1 MLGKISCRFLSPLF
15 LLLIRIY
22 GAEYGGEPGKNRQYY
37 QYEKREEKSRYATL
51 RLKNEDTKTIESIV
65 WEFTD
70 PHFKGDK
77 EIGYTEK
84 KSKMKIVSGQGA
96 VLSERIPEH
105 SDCMNQIAFIQGVQS
120 MARTCG
126 RENRKTTN
134 SYLIEAKIKQV
145 NYEDGTVWKMQ

>member
-126 RENRKTTN
+126 RENPKTTN
-134 SYLIEAKIKQV
+134 SYPLKRKLSR
-145 NYEDGTVWKMQ
+145 